1 MRAVAGVGTLLVAT
15 SVAVGNYFGRV
26 MYDGVSKGFDSQSL
40 LMWVPFAVL
49 VSLLVLCCF
58 VGLAACMCRKK
69 KKWTLCARTSPKGE
83 GGTTRGRGEIG
94 RAGRAGRAPGAGR
107 DN

>member
-1 MRAVAGVGTLLVAT
+1 MRAFAGVGTLLVAT

-58 VGLAACMCRKK
+58 VGLSAYLCRKK

-83 GGTTRGRGEIG
+83 GGALDSPAARSS
-94 RAGRAGRAPGAGR
+94 GALGAT